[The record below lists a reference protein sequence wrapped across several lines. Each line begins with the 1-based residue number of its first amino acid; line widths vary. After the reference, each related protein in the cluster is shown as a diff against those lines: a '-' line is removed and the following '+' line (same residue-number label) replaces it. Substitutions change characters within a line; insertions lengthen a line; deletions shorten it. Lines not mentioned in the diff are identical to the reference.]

1 MAGYIRIDRRI
12 FDDPAFYS
20 VRFPRPWALIDLI
33 QMARYKP
40 GGEFVNG
47 RYVSLERGQLCK
59 SIRALATRWKWD
71 EKTVS
76 SFLKELSIGGLIT
89 LKFPQSKGGLT
100 NVISIV
106 NYDSFDDDSN
116 SESHT
121 DSYTDSHVD
130 SHSDSHAIYI
140 ENKEEYNTSDTNV
153 SSYSI
158 PKERREEKKKEKEE
172 DTGVSSKKDGADF
185 PFIQKLWN
193 DSMARTGKI
202 PKVASISQARK
213 DKINLR
219 ISEMG
224 GWENAKKTIAECF
237 RKINESDFCNGENDQ
252 VWVATFDWFF
262 KNEKNWLKVFEGNY
276 DNRHRKTQL
285 EILADNIRKA
295 DEYYERQ
302 YAGASAYGVPPGGG
316 FDGPDEQ

>member
-1 MAGYIRIDRRI
+1 MAQGYIRISREILDWRWA
-12 FDDPAFYS
+12 DDPIMVYFWLHILLMANWNDRMWHDTIIKRGSFITTLSNLSGKLNLS
-20 VRFPRPWALIDLI
+20 VQQVRTCLERL
-33 QMARYKP
+33 KS
-40 GGEFVNG
+40 GGEI
-47 RYVSLERGQLCK
+47 K
-59 SIRALATRWKWD
+59 TR
-71 EKTVS
+71 TS
-76 SFLKELSIGGLIT
+76 NTHTLIT
-89 LKFPQSKGGLT
+89 ICKYDDYQSTVT
-100 NVISIV
+100 N
-106 NYDSFDDDSN
+106 
-116 SESHT
+116 EQQT
-121 DSYTDSHVD
+121 D
-130 SHSDSHAIYI
+130 
-140 ENKEEYNTSDTNV
+140 NKPATNEEQTNNNPTTTTKEYNTSDTNV

>member
-1 MAGYIRIDRRI
+1 MKEGYIRIARDIEDWRWSDEPVMMYFWIRILLMANWKDKEWHDKVVKRGSFITTVANLSTQLNLSVKQVRTCLDRLR
-12 FDDPAFYS
+12 A
-20 VRFPRPWALIDLI
+20 
-33 QMARYKP
+33 
-40 GGEFVNG
+40 GGEVTTDTSNNHSVITICKYDDYQSPTANEGQMNG
-47 RYVSLERGQLCK
+47 NPEGKCRDNER
-59 SIRALATRWKWD
+59 AT
-71 EKTVS
+71 T
-76 SFLKELSIGGLIT
+76 KEY
-89 LKFPQSKGGLT
+89 K
-100 NVISIV
+100 
-106 NYDSFDDDSN
+106 
-116 SESHT
+116 
-121 DSYTDSHVD
+121 
-130 SHSDSHAIYI
+130 
-140 ENKEEYNTSDTNV
+140 EYNTSDTNV

-158 PKERREEKKKEKEE
+158 LKERREEKKKEKEE

-285 EILADNIRKA
+285 EILAENIRKA

>member
-1 MAGYIRIDRRI
+1 MMYFWIRILLMANWRDKEWHDKVVKRGSFITTVANLSTKLGLSVKQVRTCLDRLR
-12 FDDPAFYS
+12 A
-20 VRFPRPWALIDLI
+20 
-33 QMARYKP
+33 
-40 GGEFVNG
+40 GGEVTTNTANNHTVITICKYDDYQSPAANEG
-47 RYVSLERGQLCK
+47 QMKGEERADDGQIEGK
-59 SIRALATRWKWD
+59 ERAT
-71 EKTVS
+71 T
-76 SFLKELSIGGLIT
+76 KEY
-89 LKFPQSKGGLT
+89 K
-100 NVISIV
+100 
-106 NYDSFDDDSN
+106 
-116 SESHT
+116 
-121 DSYTDSHVD
+121 
-130 SHSDSHAIYI
+130 
-140 ENKEEYNTSDTNV
+140 EYNTSDTNV

-158 PKERREEKKKEKEE
+158 QKERREEKKKEKEE

-193 DSMARTGKI
+193 DSMTRTGKI

-213 DKINLR
+213 EKINLR

>member
-1 MAGYIRIDRRI
+1 MMYFWIRILLMANWKDKEWHNTIIKRGSFITTVANLSTQLGLSVKQVRTCLDRLR
-12 FDDPAFYS
+12 A
-20 VRFPRPWALIDLI
+20 
-33 QMARYKP
+33 
-40 GGEFVNG
+40 GGEVTTDTANNNTLVIICKYDDYQSPMANDWQMKG
-47 RYVSLERGQLCK
+47 EERADDGQIDGK
-59 SIRALATRWKWD
+59 ERAT
-71 EKTVS
+71 T
-76 SFLKELSIGGLIT
+76 KEY
-89 LKFPQSKGGLT
+89 K
-100 NVISIV
+100 
-106 NYDSFDDDSN
+106 
-116 SESHT
+116 
-121 DSYTDSHVD
+121 
-130 SHSDSHAIYI
+130 
-140 ENKEEYNTSDTNV
+140 EYNTSDTNV

-193 DSMARTGKI
+193 DSMTRTGKI

-213 DKINLR
+213 EKINLR

>member
-1 MAGYIRIDRRI
+1 MKEGYIRIARDIEDWRWSDEPVMMYFWIRILLMANWKDKEWHDKVVKRGSFITTVANLSTQLNLSVKQVRTCLDRLR
-12 FDDPAFYS
+12 A
-20 VRFPRPWALIDLI
+20 
-33 QMARYKP
+33 
-40 GGEFVNG
+40 GGEVKTDTSNNHT
-47 RYVSLERGQLCK
+47 VITICK
-59 SIRALATRWKWD
+59 YD
-71 EKTVS
+71 DY
-76 SFLKELSIGGLIT
+76 
-89 LKFPQSKGGLT
+89 QSPTANEWQMSG
-100 NVISIV
+100 
-106 NYDSFDDDSN
+106 N
-116 SESHT
+116 SEDKCRDNERAT
-121 DSYTDSHVD
+121 T
-130 SHSDSHAIYI
+130 
-140 ENKEEYNTSDTNV
+140 KEYKEYNTSDTNV